1 MAIIIA
7 SVLGAVGFSAM
18 FVMALMRAASIAD
31 EDADRAFAEPREE
44 RSVAGYRQ
52 SYAGFAW
59 AQSTIARESS
69 ITEPLQ
75 LHVTVSVPS
84 MPAWRCPG
92 TEQ

>member
-1 MAIIIA
+1 VTIIIA

-31 EDADRAFAEPREE
+31 AAADRALAEPREE
-44 RSVAGYRQ
+44 RSVAGYEQ

-59 AQSTIARESS
+59 AQPTIVRESS
-69 ITEPLQ
+69 ITQPLR

-84 MPAWRCPG
+84 MPAWRWPG

>member
-31 EDADRAFAEPREE
+31 DNADRSFAEAREE
-44 RSVAGYRQ
+44 RPATGYGQ

-59 AQSTIARESS
+59 ATPTIVRESS
-69 ITEPLQ
+69 ITQPRQ

-84 MPAWRCPG
+84 MPAWRWPG